1 MPASTFNLNSL
12 KGRLAEHLVKDLFAQ
27 NGYNVFSYGLE
38 QIQPSL
44 SKKIRNDNHTT
55 SKALRFMPDFV
66 VQSSKAGDLFYL
78 EVKFRA
84 NGCFSFEGKYKDYP
98 YKNAWF
104 VIVSPE
110 KIQCMHYKR
119 LIAGFEI
126 TPETHY
132 SLSSVKSFHLDREI
146 IEEYEG
152 YARQV
157 FQAFKKDE
165 TRLKKTER

>member
-1 MPASTFNLNSL
+1 MSDNFQLNCL
-12 KGRLAEHLVKDLFAQ
+12 KGRLAEHLVQDLFAQ
-27 NGYNVFSYGLE
+27 NGYNVFNYGLE
-38 QIQPSL
+38 RTHPFL
-44 SKKIRNDNHTT
+44 SKELRNNYHTT

-66 VQSSKAGDLFYL
+66 VQSAQTGELFYL

-84 NGCFSFEGKYKDYP
+84 NGCFGFEDKFKDFP

-119 LIAGFEI
+119 LAAGFSI
-126 TPETHY
+126 TADTNY
-132 SLSSVKSFHLDREI
+132 RLGRVRSFHLSKESI
-146 IEEYEG
+146 AEYEG

-157 FQAFKKDE
+157 FAGFRSE
-165 TRLKKTER
+165 

>member
-1 MPASTFNLNSL
+1 MSTQFPLNAL
-12 KGRLAEHLVKDLFAQ
+12 KGRLAEHLVQDLFAQ

-38 QIQPSL
+38 RTHPFL
-44 SKKIRNDNHTT
+44 SKELRNNYHTT
-55 SKALRFMPDFV
+55 SRALRFMPDFV
-66 VQSSKAGDLFYL
+66 VQSSESGDLFYL

-84 NGCFSFEGKYKDYP
+84 CGCFSFEGKYKDYP

-126 TPETHY
+126 TAETRYH
-132 SLSSVKSFHLDREI
+132 LKSVKSFHLDKGI
-146 IEEYEG
+146 ITEYEG

-157 FQAFKKDE
+157 FAGFKKRE
-165 TRLKKTER
+165 